1 MISFFESLTPSA
13 LSAQRKELLMQL
25 VTHIQNLQK
34 ENKAVQLNFIC
45 THNSRRSQLSQL
57 LAKVMADQYNIA
69 VSTYSGGVEVTAC
82 NERVIQ
88 CLETLGFTIKK
99 EGNKDNPHY
108 TIGYEDRIYS
118 VLHSKLYD
126 DNSNP
131 KENFVA
137 VMTCDHADENCPFI
151 PGADL
156 RIPIRYTDP
165 KAFDDSPNEAKAYL
179 DKALEIGQEMKFIFQ
194 QLAQEK

>member
-1 MISFFESLTPSA
+1 MIPFIESLNPST
-13 LSAQRKELLMQL
+13 LSASRKVLLMQL

-57 LAKVMADQYNIA
+57 LAKVMADQYDIA
-69 VSTYSGGVEVTAC
+69 VSTFSGGVEVTAC
-82 NERVIQ
+82 NERVIH
-88 CLETLGFTIKK
+88 CLETLGFTVQE
-99 EGNKDNPHY
+99 EGDQDNPHY
-108 TIGYEDRIYS
+108 SIRYEDHVYS
-118 VLHSKLYD
+118 VLYSKMYD
-126 DNSNP
+126 DTSNP
-131 KENFVA
+131 NENFVA

-165 KAFDDSPNEAKAYL
+165 KAFDDTPNEAKAYL
-179 DKALEIGQEMKFIFQ
+179 EKAHEIGQEMKFVFE
-194 QLAQEK
+194 QLSQEK